1 MVDIAD
7 LVLPDTAE
15 IHIKHPQL
23 GKLYADEDK
32 TDPVVIEVYSP
43 SSNQAIA
50 HKRKVMSEAYSI
62 VAKKGTKAA
71 LKRTPEEIEEAD
83 IERLVAMTA
92 SVRNLHYKGQPVTLD
107 NIHKVYRDKK
117 MDWLTDDVRERI
129 GGWDD
134 FLG

>member
-15 IHIKHPQL
+15 IHIEHPQI

-43 SSNQAIA
+43 SSNQAVA
-50 HKRKVMSEAYSI
+50 YRRKVTKEAYAV

-71 LKRTPEEIEEAD
+71 LKKTPEEIEEAD
-83 IERLVAMTA
+83 IERLIAMTA
-92 SVRNLHYKGQPVTLD
+92 GVRNLDYKGQPVTLD
-107 NIHKVYRDKK
+107 NIHKVYRDEK
-117 MDWLTDDVRERI
+117 MNWLTEQVRERI
-129 GGWDD
+129 GGWSD